1 MLKIQQDLYKPPN
14 NSKITNNN
22 NNNWIHKTKIE
33 LDLPS
38 LICLEEKTC
47 SNEFSRRE
55 THWHKDLFFMA
66 WLWSNDNFL
75 SHLQEVNEVP
85 TNPIQDSRANLL
97 EEGGNDTVQP
107 CDTTQEGLDLN
118 FGVKLFTVQFYAIE
132 HNSKSNRWIELKL
145 YQKIPEVLLYVGVK
159 LTSLTSCLSLW
170 NFLIANTFLQ
180 QQCMEVVTD
189 KNFK

>member
-55 THWHKDLFFMA
+55 THWHKDLFFY
-66 WLWSNDNFL
+66 
-75 SHLQEVNEVP
+75 
-85 TNPIQDSRANLL
+85 
-97 EEGGNDTVQP
+97 
-107 CDTTQEGLDLN
+107 GLI
-118 FGVKLFTVQFYAIE
+118 VIE
-132 HNSKSNRWIELKL
+132 W
-145 YQKIPEVLLYVGVK
+145 Q
-159 LTSLTSCLSLW
+159 LSLS
-170 NFLIANTFLQ
+170 FTRG
-180 QQCMEVVTD
+180 
-189 KNFK
+189 